1 MAEAG
6 NADAM
11 SDGWVSSKVKGEGD
25 YRLEPELAD
34 FIAQAMS
41 VTQQL
46 LETGR
51 VIGGPR
57 KWSCPR
63 RRSSSSYET
72 ESSKNFQRVCLSR

>member
-1 MAEAG
+1 MPCH
-6 NADAM
+6 DKSM
-11 SDGWVSSKVKGEGD
+11 SGFSPSRLRRKPRH

-41 VTQQL
+41 ITQQL

-51 VIGGPR
+51 VIGCPR

-63 RRSSSSYET
+63 RRSFEFSRD
-72 ESSKNFQRVCLSR
+72 RVL

>member
-1 MAEAG
+1 MG
-6 NADAM
+6 
-11 SDGWVSSKVKGEGD
+11 GFSSKIKGKATTGSNQ
-25 YRLEPELAD
+25 ELAD

-41 VTQQL
+41 ITQQL

-57 KWSCPR
+57 KWSCPGDDP
-63 RRSSSSYET
+63 SSSYET